1 MTEPRFHVCGIG
13 NALMD
18 VIAPV
23 DDAFIDAHGCA
34 RGTMTLIDTP
44 RAEALYAA
52 MPPAKESSGG
62 SGANTA
68 AMAAALGSRVA
79 YLGRV
84 ADDTL
89 GTFFRHDIAAAGV
102 TFPTAPLTGSLPTG
116 RSLILVTPDGQRT
129 MNTYLGASTTF
140 GPEQVDAD
148 VIADAAILYLEGFLF
163 DPPAAQEAFRAAAA
177 IAHAHGRQVALSLSD
192 PFCVGRH
199 REAFRALVSGHV
211 DILFANEAEVTSLYE
226 TADFDEAA
234 AWARADCA
242 LAALTR
248 SERGSVVLCGP
259 ETVEVAAEPTS
270 VLDTTGAGDA
280 YAAGFLA
287 AFTAG
292 RSLAQCGRL
301 GSVAAAE
308 VISHYGA
315 RPERDLSGEM
325 ARLI

>member
-1 MTEPRFHVCGIG
+1 MTEPRFHICGIG

-23 DDAFIDAHGCA
+23 DDAFIDTNGCA

-89 GTFFRHDIAAAGV
+89 GRFFRHDIAAAGV

-140 GPEQVDAD
+140 GPDQVDAAI
-148 VIADAAILYLEGFLF
+148 IADAAVLYLEGFLF

-199 REAFRALVSGHV
+199 RDAFRALVSGFV
-211 DILFANEAEVTSLYE
+211 DILFANEAEITSLYE
-226 TADFDEAA
+226 TDFATAA
-234 AWARADCA
+234 ARARADCG

-248 SERGSVVLCGP
+248 SEHGSVVLRGA
-259 ETVEVAAEPTS
+259 ETVTVAAVPTE

-292 RSLAQCGRL
+292 RALAQCGRL

-308 VISHYGA
+308 VISHFGA
-315 RPERDLSGEM
+315 RPERDLRGEM